1 MKRLCLVV
9 LLAAGSMMAQDQSAQ
24 PQAPKLPKFQP
35 NLVAKPQAP
44 TFSDIN
50 CSGFL
55 SKENIEA
62 KNLVIGGEHSPHV
75 SQFGGRD
82 LIFMSGEG
90 LAVGAQFRL
99 VRRVTDRNRVEA
111 FPGQYKMTKEVGDQ
125 WADLG
130 YAHVVQVIDGMPMAL
145 VDFSCQPI
153 VVGDVALPFAERPAV
168 PFSRNPLSFQ
178 EFGVPTASTTGR
190 IIQAKD
196 FDYLLGTGKKVYLN
210 IGANK
215 GLKPGDY
222 LRVTR
227 GYDWKKDMTPVDRLS
242 TKATMTEETSDRMP
256 KVVEGAEKRFP
267 RRGLGE
273 MVILWTGQDTAVAL
287 VTVSREDIHI
297 GDQVELEAAPVQQ
310 AQQQGGQN

>member
-1 MKRLCLVV
+1 MKSLCLVV
-9 LLAAGSMMAQDQSAQ
+9 LLAAGSMAMQAQDAPEQ
-24 PQAPKLPKFQP
+24 PQAPKITVPATNF
-35 NLVAKPQAP
+35 VEKPLAP
-44 TFSDIN
+44 TYSDIN
-50 CSGFL
+50 CSGFA
-55 SKENIEA
+55 SKQSIDA

-90 LAVGAQFRL
+90 LAVGSQFRL
-99 VRRVTDRNRVEA
+99 VRRVIDRNRVEA
-111 FPGQYKMTKEVGDQ
+111 FEGQYKMAKEGGDQ

-130 YAHVVQVIDGMPMAL
+130 YAHVVQVVDGVPMAR

-153 VVGDVALPFAERPAV
+153 VVGDIAMPFAERPPV
-168 PFSRNPLSFQ
+168 PYSRNPMAFQ
-178 EFGVPTASTTGR
+178 EFGVPTSSTVGK
-190 IIQAKD
+190 IVQAKD

-210 IGANK
+210 IGTDK

-227 GYDWKKDMTPVDRLS
+227 GYDWKNDVRPIDRLS
-242 TKATMTEETSDRMP
+242 IEATMSEETSDRMP
-256 KVVEGAEKRFP
+256 TATKGVEAKFP

-273 MVILWTGQDTAVAL
+273 MIVLWSGQNNAVAL
-287 VTVSREDIHI
+287 ITVSREDIHL

-310 AQQQGGQN
+310 AQQ

>member
-24 PQAPKLPKFQP
+24 PSAPQIPKFQS
-35 NLVAKPQAP
+35 NLVEKPFAP

-50 CSGFL
+50 CSGFVT
-55 SKENIEA
+55 KDNIEA

-82 LIFMSGEG
+82 LIFMSGE
-90 LAVGAQFRL
+90 LTVGAQFRL
-99 VRRVTDRNRVEA
+99 VRRVSDKNRVEA
-111 FPGQYKMTKEVGDQ
+111 FPGQYKMAKEVGDQ

-153 VVGDVALPFAERPAV
+153 VVGDIAVPFAERPAV
-168 PFSRNPLSFQ
+168 PFSKNPLAFQ
-178 EFGVPTASTTGR
+178 EFGVPTSSTTGR
-190 IIQAKD
+190 IIEAKD
-196 FDYLLGTGKKVYLN
+196 FDYLLGSGKKVYLN
-210 IGANK
+210 IGADK
-215 GLKPGDY
+215 GLKAGDY

-227 GYDWKKDMTPVDRLS
+227 GYDWQKDMTPIDRLS
-242 TKATMTEETSDRMP
+242 TKATMSEETSDRMP
-256 KVVEGAEKRFP
+256 KVAEGQEKRFP

-273 MVILWTGQDTAVAL
+273 MIILWTSQNTSVAL

-310 AQQQGGQN
+310 AQQQGGQK

>member
-1 MKRLCLVV
+1 MKRLCLVI
-9 LLAAGSMMAQDQSAQ
+9 LLAAGTMMAQDQSAQ
-24 PQAPKLPKFQP
+24 PQAPKLPKFQA
-35 NLVAKPQAP
+35 NAVEKAFAP

-50 CSGFL
+50 CSGFVTR
-55 SKENIEA
+55 ENVEA

-99 VRRVTDRNRVEA
+99 VRRVTDKNRVEA
-111 FPGQYKMTKEVGDQ
+111 FPGQYKMAKEVGDQ

-153 VVGDVALPFAERPAV
+153 VVGDIAVAFAERPAV
-168 PFSRNPLSFQ
+168 PFSHNSLTFQ
-178 EFGVPTASTTGR
+178 EFGVPTSSTTGR

-196 FDYLLGTGKKVYLN
+196 FDYLLGSGKKVYLN
-210 IGANK
+210 IGADK

-227 GYDWKKDMTPVDRLS
+227 GYDWQKDMTPIDRLS
-242 TKATMTEETSDRMP
+242 IEATMSEETSDRMP
-256 KVVEGAEKRFP
+256 KVPAGQEKKFP

-273 MVILWTGQDTAVAL
+273 MVVLWTSQSTAVAL

-297 GDQVELEAAPVQQ
+297 GDQVELEAAPVQA
-310 AQQQGGQN
+310 AQQGQQ